1 MDVRHVKEYCTLS
14 PEQVKLCRVHRRVR
28 MVQYSTVQHGTRHHG
43 IAQRFIVQ
51 YSTAQNSAVEYSIA
65 HHSTVQ
71 HSTVQYS
78 TVQYSTVQYSTVQ
91 YSTVQYS
98 TVQHVPFKGTP
109 EARSLICH
117 ILFRKLVG
125 IKIIAES
132 NERGDKVRDKYQGG
146 SRGDVAV

>member
-91 YSTVQYS
+91 
-98 TVQHVPFKGTP
+98 HVPFKGTP